1 VAIHVIDGGI
11 IIRRANLNRLRY
23 PNIAPTLTRPN
34 VRPAG
39 SGFCVVAI
47 IQRMDTKSESR
58 AKKKA
63 QFSEGSHGKRKTT
76 AILVATVLVLA
87 AVGIYL
93 VLNASSDNPTS
104 TAVATSPDSGGA
116 ETRDV
121 KIALSDVSGT
131 AKFFD
136 YKLSDNRP
144 VRFFVIKSSDGVY
157 RAALDACDTCYHA
170 KKGYHQEGDDMICNN
185 CGLHF
190 HSSQINEVHGG
201 CNPVGLPRT
210 IDGNQLVI
218 KASELESRGGYF

>member
-1 VAIHVIDGGI
+1 
-11 IIRRANLNRLRY
+11 
-23 PNIAPTLTRPN
+23 
-34 VRPAG
+34 
-39 SGFCVVAI
+39 
-47 IQRMDTKSESR
+47 MDTKSESR

-63 QFSEGSHGKRKTT
+63 QFSEATQGKRTTT
-76 AILVATVLVLA
+76 AILFATVVVLSG
-87 AVGIYL
+87 VGIYL
-93 VLNASSDNPTS
+93 VMNASGDKPAS
-104 TAVATSPDSGGA
+104 TAVATSPPSAGA

-121 KIALSDVSGT
+121 RVALSDLSGT

-136 YKLSDNRP
+136 YKLSDNKP
-144 VRFFVIKSSDGVY
+144 VRFFVIKSADGVY

-210 IDGNQLVI
+210 IEGNQLVI
-218 KASELESRGGYF
+218 KASELESRGTYF

>member
-1 VAIHVIDGGI
+1 MDAKTQE
-11 IIRRANLNRLRY
+11 RERKKAEFSEPSRPKNKTT
-23 PNIAPTLTRPN
+23 IALIA
-34 VRPAG
+34 VLLV
-39 SGFCVVAI
+39 VVAVGVYL
-47 IQRMDTKSESR
+47 
-58 AKKKA
+58 A
-63 QFSEGSHGKRKTT
+63 FS
-76 AILVATVLVLA
+76 
-87 AVGIYL
+87 
-93 VLNASSDNPTS
+93 SSSNNPTA
-104 TAVATSPDSGGA
+104 TAVATTAAPNAPES
-116 ETRDV
+116 RD
-121 KIALSDVSGT
+121 IRISLSDISGA

-136 YKLSDNRP
+136 YKLSDNKP

-210 IDGNQLVI
+210 IEGNQLVI

>member
-1 VAIHVIDGGI
+1 
-11 IIRRANLNRLRY
+11 
-23 PNIAPTLTRPN
+23 
-34 VRPAG
+34 
-39 SGFCVVAI
+39 
-47 IQRMDTKSESR
+47 MDTKSESR
-58 AKKKA
+58 AQKKA
-63 QFSEGSHGKRKTT
+63 QFSEGTEVKRKTS
-76 AILVATVLVLA
+76 AILVAIVVLLA

-93 VLNASSDNPTS
+93 VMNASSENPAS
-104 TAVATSPDSGGA
+104 TAVATSPAPGA
-116 ETRDV
+116 TEARDV
-121 KIALSDVSGT
+121 RIALSDLSST

-136 YKLSDNRP
+136 YKLSDNKP
-144 VRFFVIKSSDGVY
+144 VRFFVLKSSDGVY

-218 KASELESRGGYF
+218 KASELESRGAYF

>member
-1 VAIHVIDGGI
+1 
-11 IIRRANLNRLRY
+11 
-23 PNIAPTLTRPN
+23 
-34 VRPAG
+34 
-39 SGFCVVAI
+39 
-47 IQRMDTKSESR
+47 MDTKSESR

-63 QFSEGSHGKRKTT
+63 QFSEGTEVKRKTS
-76 AILVATVLVLA
+76 AILVAVVVVLA
-87 AVGIYL
+87 AVAIYL
-93 VLNASSDNPTS
+93 VMNASSENPSS
-104 TAVATSPDSGGA
+104 TAVATSPGPGA
-116 ETRDV
+116 TDTRDV
-121 KIALSDVSGT
+121 RIALVDLSST

-136 YKLSDNRP
+136 YKLSDNKP
-144 VRFFVIKSSDGVY
+144 VRFFVLRSSDGVY

-218 KASELESRGGYF
+218 KASELESRGAYF

>member
-1 VAIHVIDGGI
+1 
-11 IIRRANLNRLRY
+11 
-23 PNIAPTLTRPN
+23 
-34 VRPAG
+34 
-39 SGFCVVAI
+39 
-47 IQRMDTKSESR
+47 METKSDTR

-63 QFSEGSHGKRKTT
+63 EFSEQSERKSKTPL
-76 AILVATVLVLA
+76 ILLTVLVVL
-87 AVGIYL
+87 VGIGAYL
-93 VLNASSDNPTS
+93 VLSASNENPSATSVATAPASRSSDS
-104 TAVATSPDSGGA
+104 HDI
-116 ETRDV
+116 R
-121 KIALSDVSGT
+121 IALSDLTGT

-136 YKLSDNRP
+136 YKLSDNKP
-144 VRFFVIKSSDGVY
+144 IRFFVIKSSDGVY

-218 KASELESRGGYF
+218 KASELESRGSYF

>member
-1 VAIHVIDGGI
+1 
-11 IIRRANLNRLRY
+11 
-23 PNIAPTLTRPN
+23 
-34 VRPAG
+34 
-39 SGFCVVAI
+39 
-47 IQRMDTKSESR
+47 MDTKSESR

-63 QFSEGSHGKRKTT
+63 QFSEGTPDKRKTT

-93 VLNASSDNPTS
+93 VMNASGDNPAS
-104 TAVATSPDSGGA
+104 TAVATSPAPGGA
-116 ETRDV
+116 EARDV
-121 KIALSDVSGT
+121 RIALSDLSGT

-136 YKLSDNRP
+136 YKLSDNKP

-218 KASELESRGGYF
+218 KASELDSRGGYF